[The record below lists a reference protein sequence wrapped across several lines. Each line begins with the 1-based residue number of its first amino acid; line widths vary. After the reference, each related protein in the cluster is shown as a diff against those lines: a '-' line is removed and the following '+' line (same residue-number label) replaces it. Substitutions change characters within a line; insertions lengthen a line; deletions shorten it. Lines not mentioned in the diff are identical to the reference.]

1 MGLTETILKPLGRSR
16 AGANL
21 PHFKNTAE
29 QQTVIMPPPATVAIP
44 LKQHIGAPCNCLV
57 KPGDKVFVGTVIGD
71 NEAAM
76 CCPVHSSVSGT
87 VKEISSLTTAAGD
100 VDCVVIESDGEMTP
114 EPSLTA
120 PEVKT
125 ADDIIAAARSCGLV
139 GLGGA
144 GFPVHIKISAG
155 TREDI
160 DTLIINCAECEPY
173 ITADY
178 RECMEA
184 YDDIIEGLYLLR
196 EIFNF
201 KKIIIGVEDNKPK
214 AIAKLYEIAA
224 DHRDEDDTVK
234 LMKLKS
240 RYPQGAEKM
249 LVYSA
254 TKRKIPAGK
263 LPADVGCIVMNITT
277 VSALYRYIKTGMPLV
292 AKRVT
297 VDGGGIAT
305 PQNVLVPIGTAL
317 KDIIEFCGG
326 CSENTNK
333 VLLGGPMMGVAVK
346 ETSSVVTKNTNAVLC
361 LADEKSI
368 STTPCIRCGR
378 CAAACPMHLTPAAVE
393 VAVNRNDISALNS
406 LNVNMCIE
414 CGSCS
419 FVCPASR
426 PLTPAMRTAKF
437 EMRRNSNG
445 K

>member
-1 MGLTETILKPLGRSR
+1 
-16 AGANL
+16 
-21 PHFKNTAE
+21 
-29 QQTVIMPPPATVAIP
+29 MPPPATVAIP

-125 ADDIIAAARSCGLV
+125 ADDIIAAARNCGLV

-196 EIFNF
+196 EFFNF

-361 LADEKSI
+361 LAGEKSI

-378 CAAACPMHLTPAAVE
+378 CAAACPMYLTPAAVE
-393 VAVNRNDISALNS
+393 GAVNRNDISDLNS

>member
-1 MGLTETILKPLGRSR
+1 MGLTESILKPLGRTK

-29 QQTVIMPPPATVAIP
+29 QQTVIMPPPATVTIP
-44 LKQHIGAPCNCLV
+44 LKQHIGAECNCLV
-57 KPGDKVFVGTVIGD
+57 KQGDKVYVGTVIGD
-71 NEAAM
+71 NGIAM

-87 VKEISSLTTAAGD
+87 VKEITNITTPAGEIKS
-100 VDCVVIESDGEMTP
+100 VVIESDGEMTP
-114 EPSLTA
+114 DSSLTP
-120 PEVKT
+120 PEIKT
-125 ADDIIAAARSCGLV
+125 AEDIIDSARHCGLV

-144 GFPVHIKISAG
+144 GFPVHIKISAAV
-155 TREDI
+155 REDI

-178 RECMEA
+178 RECMES
-184 YDDIIEGLYLLR
+184 YDDIIEGVYLLK
-196 EIFNF
+196 ELFNF

-214 AIAKLYEIAA
+214 AISKLYEIAA
-224 DHRDEDDTVK
+224 DRRDDDDTVK

-263 LPADVGCIVMNITT
+263 LPADVGCVVMNITT
-277 VSALYRYIKTGMPLV
+277 VSTLYRYIKTGMPLV
-292 AKRVT
+292 KKRVT
-297 VDGGGIAT
+297 VDGNGINT
-305 PQNVLVPIGTAL
+305 PQNVWVPIGTSV

-326 CSENTNK
+326 CTDTADK
-333 VLLGGPMMGVAVK
+333 VLLGGPMMGTAVK
-346 ETSSVVTKNTNAVLC
+346 NLNAVVTKNTNAVLC
-361 LADEKSI
+361 LANEKPL
-368 STTPCIRCGR
+368 TATPCIRCGR
-378 CAAACPMHLTPAAVE
+378 CAAACPMYLTPSAVE
-393 VAVNRNDISALNS
+393 GAVNRHDLDAISN
-406 LNVNMCIE
+406 LNVNMCME

-419 FVCPASR
+419 YVCPANR

-437 EMRRNSNG
+437 EIRRNNNG

>member
-1 MGLTETILKPLGRSR
+1 MRLTESILKPLGRSR
-16 AGANL
+16 AGADL

-29 QQTVIMPPPATVAIP
+29 HQTVIMPPPATVTIP
-44 LKQHIGAPCNCLV
+44 LKQHIGAECNCLV
-57 KPGDKVFVGTVIGD
+57 KTGDKVYVGTVIGD
-71 NEAAM
+71 NENAM

-87 VKEISSLTTAAGD
+87 VKEISAITTPAGD
-100 VDCVVIESDGEMTP
+100 IKSVVIESDGKMTSD
-114 EPSLTA
+114 PSLT
-120 PEVKT
+120 PPTVKT
-125 ADDIIAAARSCGLV
+125 ADDIISAARSCGLV

-144 GFPVHIKISAG
+144 GFPVHIKISAAI
-155 TREDI
+155 REDI

-184 YDDIIEGLYLLR
+184 YDDIIEGLFLLK

-224 DHRDEDDTVK
+224 DRRDEDDTVK

-277 VSALYRYIKTGMPLV
+277 VSTLYRYIKTGMPLV

-297 VDGGGIAT
+297 VDGNGINT
-305 PQNVLVPIGTAL
+305 PQNVLAPIGTSVG
-317 KDIIEFCGG
+317 DIIEFCGG
-326 CSENTNK
+326 CTDTANK
-333 VLLGGPMMGVAVK
+333 ILLGGPMMGTAVK
-346 ETSSVVTKNTNAVLC
+346 ATSSVITKNTNAVLC

-368 STTPCIRCGR
+368 NITPCIRCGR
-378 CAAACPMHLTPAAVE
+378 CAAACPMYLTPAAVE
-393 VAVNRNDISALNS
+393 SAVNRNDITAINN
-406 LNVNMCIE
+406 LNVNMCLE

-419 FVCPASR
+419 YVCPANR

-437 EMRRNSNG
+437 EMRRNNNG

>member
-1 MGLTETILKPLGRSR
+1 
-16 AGANL
+16 
-21 PHFKNTAE
+21 
-29 QQTVIMPPPATVAIP
+29 
-44 LKQHIGAPCNCLV
+44 
-57 KPGDKVFVGTVIGD
+57 
-71 NEAAM
+71 
-76 CCPVHSSVSGT
+76 
-87 VKEISSLTTAAGD
+87 
-100 VDCVVIESDGEMTP
+100 
-114 EPSLTA
+114 
-120 PEVKT
+120 
-125 ADDIIAAARSCGLV
+125 
-139 GLGGA
+139 
-144 GFPVHIKISAG
+144 
-155 TREDI
+155 
-160 DTLIINCAECEPY
+160 
-173 ITADY
+173 
-178 RECMEA
+178 
-184 YDDIIEGLYLLR
+184 
-196 EIFNF
+196 
-201 KKIIIGVEDNKPK
+201 
-214 AIAKLYEIAA
+214 
-224 DHRDEDDTVK
+224 
-234 LMKLKS
+234 
-240 RYPQGAEKM
+240 M

-393 VAVNRNDISALNS
+393 GAVNRNDISDLNS